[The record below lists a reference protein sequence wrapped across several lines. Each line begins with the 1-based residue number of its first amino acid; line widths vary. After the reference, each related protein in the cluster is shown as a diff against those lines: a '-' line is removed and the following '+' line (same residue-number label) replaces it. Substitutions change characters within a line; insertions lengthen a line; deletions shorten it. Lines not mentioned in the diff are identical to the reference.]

1 MKTVHLFQFK
11 ESITS
16 KVPFFNDKYQL
27 QDLNDLMQSDLMNT
41 EKVTEYIIDVPDDFM
56 VENTPKED
64 LLRICLQAK
73 DSVVHHFVTTLNDD
87 DVL

>member
-16 KVPFFNDKYQL
+16 KAPFFNDKYQL
-27 QDLNDLMQSDLMNT
+27 QDLNDLMQADLMNT

-64 LLRICLQAK
+64 LLRVCLLAK
-73 DSVVHHFVTTLNDD
+73 DSVVHHFITTLNDD